1 MNEKNWGKNNDG
13 KQFEFPTPF
22 YLPNYLV
29 VHQSIHL
36 EHIQHYSK
44 LLEPAIGQ
52 SAGWSSLQGHFGTE
66 LRACFFCSLE
76 YCSAVPEIKA
86 RELWNKTFCNFCFL
100 HTYPDLKEFFRL
112 LKGLLSTSLS
122 EFFRLLKGLCCIDTT
137 GLLSTSL
144 SACLRLLGLSKI
156 RLIHGM
162 KCVTLATMYFQKN
175 LRTHIFAF

>member
-1 MNEKNWGKNNDG
+1 MYKNRAKNDIFKKFLLNSCSITFGDG
-13 KQFEFPTPF
+13 EIKKKPSEYIPNFSTYILS
-22 YLPNYLV
+22 YLQNVP
-29 VHQSIHL
+29 
-36 EHIQHYSK
+36 
-44 LLEPAIGQ
+44 
-52 SAGWSSLQGHFGTE
+52 
-66 LRACFFCSLE
+66 
-76 YCSAVPEIKA
+76 VPEIKA
-86 RELWNKTFCNFCFL
+86 REFWNKTFCHFYFL

-112 LKGLLSTSLS
+112 LKGLISTSLS

-156 RLIHGM
+156 RSIHGM